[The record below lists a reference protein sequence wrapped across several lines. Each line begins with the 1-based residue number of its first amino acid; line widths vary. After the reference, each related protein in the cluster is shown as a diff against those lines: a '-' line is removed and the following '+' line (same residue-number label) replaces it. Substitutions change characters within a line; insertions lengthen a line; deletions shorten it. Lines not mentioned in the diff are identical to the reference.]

1 MTVDL
6 KLDAHAVRA
15 LIGDNENFR
24 LELQSAVVQEIVRKA
39 FDKSFPA
46 AVAQM
51 VEKHHAAAREGLV
64 QALSDDVKASRAVE
78 AAMNGLTVRVQ
89 QRVHPY
95 MATRELSNEVKEMI
109 NRHVSALITEQVDK
123 RVADLDKIIG
133 TMVDRIEQRAEQ
145 KMEARLEHF
154 DAAYHNICVDAVAKK
169 FARFAKK

>member
-24 LELQSAVVQEIVRKA
+24 LELQSTVVQEIVRKA
-39 FDKSFPA
+39 FDKSFHA
-46 AVAQM
+46 AIAQM
-51 VEKHHAAAREGLV
+51 VEKHHAAARDGLV

-78 AAMNGLTVRVQ
+78 AAMSGLIVRVQ
-89 QRVHPY
+89 QRGHPY
-95 MATRELSNEVKEMI
+95 MAGRELSDEVKEMI

-169 FARFAKK
+169 FASFAKK